1 MKFGLALIF
10 VLTYFEIQLPNSN
23 SKTSNMKPCIAL

>member
-10 VLTYFEIQLPNSN
+10 VLTYFEIQLPNS
-23 SKTSNMKPCIAL
+23 KTSNMKPCIAL